1 MVMNRLTYAVL
12 HKVGWEQLPGE
23 VGNFVAILLQIYH
36 GKYIC
41 LSKIIETE
49 LALTKLLQK

>member
-23 VGNFVAILLQIYH
+23 VGNFVAIYH